1 MRLTTSAT
9 IAIVRL
15 AITMPRVAKN
25 VVKRHPIPGG
35 VEALGTGNDDFFK
48 GEKDMKR
55 PVERRTF
62 LQHVGL
68 GSAVFGVGLGGSLMA
83 EETTGQEQKGT
94 VKIVAVSCSPRQ
106 GKTTAQ
112 GLKIVLDAAKAV
124 APERIETVLIELAG
138 LRIPVEPALG
148 IAMPD
153 GERDDFPAVAE
164 QIADPQLKA
173 LIVGSPVHYANM
185 STLCKAFIDRL
196 GQVFRK
202 EFKLSGKL
210 AGALA
215 VGAARNGGQEY
226 VLNCIQRALMCHEMV
241 LVGDG
246 RPTGHFGATF
256 WNNSGTDDISGDEFG
271 VKTAQNLGRHIAELA
286 LR

>member
-1 MRLTTSAT
+1 MWLANLGHYCNCAFGDYNAACTTN
-9 IAIVRL
+9 
-15 AITMPRVAKN
+15 VAKRFP
-25 VVKRHPIPGG
+25 VPGVSIVLRKNTEG
-35 VEALGTGNDDFFK
+35 LFK
-48 GEKDMKR
+48 GEMNLKR

-62 LQHVGL
+62 LQHVGF
-68 GSAVFGVGLGGSLMA
+68 GSAVIGAGLGSSLMA
-83 EETTGQEQKGT
+83 EEAAAQSQKET

-148 IAMPD
+148 IALPE

-226 VLNCIQRALMCHEMV
+226 VLSCIQRALMCHEMV
-241 LVGDG
+241 LVGEG
-246 RPTGHFGATF
+246 RPTGHFGATL
-256 WNNSGTDDISGDEFG
+256 WNNGGTDDISGDEFG
-271 VKTAQNLGRHIAELA
+271 VKTAQNLGRHIAGLA

>member
-1 MRLTTSAT
+1 M
-9 IAIVRL
+9 
-15 AITMPRVAKN
+15 N
-25 VVKRHPIPGG
+25 
-35 VEALGTGNDDFFK
+35 
-48 GEKDMKR
+48 R
-55 PVERRTF
+55 PVERRAF
-62 LQHVGL
+62 LHSMGL
-68 GSAVFGVGLGGSLMA
+68 GSAAVGAGLAGSLLA
-83 EETTGQEQKGT
+83 EDSTSAGQEGV

-148 IAMPD
+148 IALPA

-164 QIADPQLKA
+164 QIGDPRLKA

-196 GQVFRK
+196 GQAFRK

-226 VLNCIQRALMCHEMV
+226 VLNCIQRALMCHEML

-246 RPTGHFGATF
+246 RPTGHFGATL
-256 WNNSGTDDISGDEFG
+256 WNSGNDDISGDEFG

>member
-1 MRLTTSAT
+1 M
-9 IAIVRL
+9 
-15 AITMPRVAKN
+15 N
-25 VVKRHPIPGG
+25 
-35 VEALGTGNDDFFK
+35 
-48 GEKDMKR
+48 R
-55 PVERRTF
+55 PVERRAF
-62 LQHVGL
+62 LHRVGL
-68 GSAVFGVGLGGSLMA
+68 GSAAIGAGLGTSLLA
-83 EETTGQEQKGT
+83 EDTPPANQKGV

-106 GKTTAQ
+106 GKTTTQ

-138 LRIPVEPALG
+138 LSIPVEPALG
-148 IAMPD
+148 IALPA
-153 GERDDFPAVAE
+153 GERDDFPVVAE
-164 QIADPQLKA
+164 QIGDPRLKA

-202 EFKLSGKL
+202 EFNLSGKL

-226 VLNCIQRALMCHEMV
+226 VLDSIQRALLCHEML

-246 RPTGHFGATF
+246 RPTGHFGATL
-256 WNNSGTDDISGDEFG
+256 WNSGNDDISGDEFG

>member
-1 MRLTTSAT
+1 MTQ
-9 IAIVRL
+9 
-15 AITMPRVAKN
+15 PC
-25 VVKRHPIPGG
+25 
-35 VEALGTGNDDFFK
+35 
-48 GEKDMKR
+48 
-55 PVERRTF
+55 ERRAF
-62 LQHVGL
+62 LQQVGL
-68 GSAVFGVGLGGSLMA
+68 GSAMIGAGLGGSLLA
-83 EETTGQEQKGT
+83 EEAHSESQSQT
-94 VKIVAVSCSPRQ
+94 VKIVAVSCSPRK

-124 APERIETVLIELAG
+124 APEKIETVLIELAG

-148 IAMPD
+148 IALPPED
-153 GERDDFPAVAE
+153 RDDFPAVAE
-164 QIADPQLKA
+164 QIADPRLKA

-226 VLNCIQRALMCHEMV
+226 VLHSIQRALMFHEMMV
-241 LVGDG
+241 VGDG
-246 RPTGHFGATF
+246 RPTGHFGATL
-256 WNNSGTDDISGDEFG
+256 WNSGGSDDISTDEFG

-286 LR
+286 LRL

>member
-1 MRLTTSAT
+1 
-9 IAIVRL
+9 
-15 AITMPRVAKN
+15 MPY
-25 VVKRHPIPGG
+25 P
-35 VEALGTGNDDFFK
+35 F
-48 GEKDMKR
+48 
-55 PVERRTF
+55 ERRAF
-62 LQHVGL
+62 LQHLGL
-68 GSAVFGVGLGGSLMA
+68 GSAVVGAGLGGSLLA
-83 EETTGQEQKGT
+83 EDAASQGKSEMI
-94 VKIVAVSCSPRQ
+94 KIVAVSCSPRQ

-124 APERIETVLIELAG
+124 APERIQTVLIELAG

-148 IAMPD
+148 IALPP

-164 QIADPQLKA
+164 QITDPRLKA
-173 LIVGSPVHYANM
+173 LIVGSPVHYANV

-202 EFKLSGKL
+202 EFKLSGKF

-226 VLNCIQRALMCHEMV
+226 VLHSIQRALMCHEMMV
-241 LVGDG
+241 VGDG
-246 RPTGHFGATF
+246 RPTGHFGAVL
-256 WNNSGTDDISGDEFG
+256 WNNSGNDDISGDEFG

-286 LR
+286 LLL

>member
-1 MRLTTSAT
+1 MAQ
-9 IAIVRL
+9 
-15 AITMPRVAKN
+15 PF
-25 VVKRHPIPGG
+25 KRR
-35 VEALGTGNDDFFK
+35 A
-48 GEKDMKR
+48 
-55 PVERRTF
+55 F

-68 GSAVFGVGLGGSLMA
+68 GSAMVGAGLGGSLVA
-83 EETTGQEQKGT
+83 EEAATQSKGEII
-94 VKIVAVSCSPRQ
+94 KIVAVSCSPRQ

-124 APERIETVLIELAG
+124 SPERIQTILIELAG

-148 IAMPD
+148 ITLPP

-164 QIADPQLKA
+164 QIADPHLKA

-196 GQVFRK
+196 GQAFRK
-202 EFKLSGKL
+202 EFNLSGKL
-210 AGALA
+210 AGTLA

-226 VLNCIQRALMCHEMV
+226 VLHSIQRALMCHEMMV
-241 LVGDG
+241 VGDG
-246 RPTGHFGATF
+246 RPTGHFGAIL
-256 WNNSGTDDISGDEFG
+256 WNNSGKDDIATDEFG

-286 LR
+286 LRL

>member
-1 MRLTTSAT
+1 M
-9 IAIVRL
+9 
-15 AITMPRVAKN
+15 N
-25 VVKRHPIPGG
+25 
-35 VEALGTGNDDFFK
+35 
-48 GEKDMKR
+48 R
-55 PVERRTF
+55 PVERRAF
-62 LQHVGL
+62 LHSVGL
-68 GSAVFGVGLGGSLMA
+68 GSATVGAGLAGSLLA
-83 EETTGQEQKGT
+83 EDSTSAGQKGV

-124 APERIETVLIELAG
+124 APERIETVFIELAG

-148 IAMPD
+148 IALPA
-153 GERDDFPAVAE
+153 GELDDFPAVAE
-164 QIADPQLKA
+164 QIGDPRLKA

-196 GQVFRK
+196 GQAFRK

-226 VLNCIQRALMCHEMV
+226 VLNCIQQALMCHEML

-246 RPTGHFGATF
+246 RPTGHFGATL
-256 WNNSGTDDISGDEFG
+256 WNSGNDDISGDEFG